1 MHRKGKNMRK
11 EKNRHWRTSTAVKIT
26 FFILAI
32 VCILTTAAVGGMLAY
47 FGGNLGKSEASLE
60 KTFYEDAARK
70 YAVAALTG
78 DSSLDFRNSNF
89 KYVIVEDTDTRS
101 LSEEA
106 RKGKLKLSKY
116 TIADKTADAD
126 EIQLILRHLQGET
139 VKGSRVFAFDFA
151 YGKDVSY
158 YTLSYDRGLFEWPYN
173 LGSSGIYNDSYDP
186 ETGMPIEKPEGVS
199 DCAVLCLIPQP
210 LRAGAD
216 LFTRI
221 APAAHNLRSMLT
233 VLLIVFAASA
243 ILAVVFAVLYLLA
256 AGHVAEPQ
264 HKDRPEN
271 IRMLRDNDYIEVSGI
286 ALLPAD
292 LSCVLYLILC
302 GILLGTAPA
311 LDSGSAASDAIGLMI
326 LLLLFSAA
334 TALLLRGIAIQCKG
348 GLILRNTLF
357 CRFIAWVRQQAAKRR
372 ERENSLTG
380 VENLYRR
387 ARGHFLGETGITVI
401 MGLVVLFSALSGSY
415 PTVLLTAALYIAW
428 SVYRYRKLQ
437 EALGSFAALKE
448 GADRISEGS
457 FDHKVTEEG
466 MPADLLQMARALNSI
481 SDSLDKAVEERM
493 KSEHMQT
500 ELITNV
506 SHDIRTPLTSIVNY
520 VDLLSKDD
528 ITQEQQQEYL
538 AILQKQAA
546 RLRKLTVDIMDA
558 SRAGS
563 GKVKLSMMPL
573 DVTTMISMMAG
584 EYSEKLTSKKIDL
597 DLEGT
602 GEGAVMIKADP
613 DQLGRVFS
621 NLFSNMYKY
630 SMPGTRA
637 YIDVRQPDGKV
648 EIAFLNISEAKLHI
662 TAQELTE
669 RFVRGDIARSTE
681 GSGLGL
687 SIARGLTELMNG
699 TFEVIIEGDLFKV
712 KVTFPAA

>member
-1 MHRKGKNMRK
+1 M
-11 EKNRHWRTSTAVKIT
+11 
-26 FFILAI
+26 
-32 VCILTTAAVGGMLAY
+32 
-47 FGGNLGKSEASLE
+47 
-60 KTFYEDAARK
+60 
-70 YAVAALTG
+70 
-78 DSSLDFRNSNF
+78 
-89 KYVIVEDTDTRS
+89 
-101 LSEEA
+101 
-106 RKGKLKLSKY
+106 
-116 TIADKTADAD
+116 
-126 EIQLILRHLQGET
+126 
-139 VKGSRVFAFDFA
+139 
-151 YGKDVSY
+151 
-158 YTLSYDRGLFEWPYN
+158 
-173 LGSSGIYNDSYDP
+173 
-186 ETGMPIEKPEGVS
+186 
-199 DCAVLCLIPQP
+199 
-210 LRAGAD
+210 
-216 LFTRI
+216 
-221 APAAHNLRSMLT
+221 
-233 VLLIVFAASA
+233 
-243 ILAVVFAVLYLLA
+243 
-256 AGHVAEPQ
+256 
-264 HKDRPEN
+264 
-271 IRMLRDNDYIEVSGI
+271 
-286 ALLPAD
+286 
-292 LSCVLYLILC
+292 
-302 GILLGTAPA
+302 
-311 LDSGSAASDAIGLMI
+311 
-326 LLLLFSAA
+326 
-334 TALLLRGIAIQCKG
+334 
-348 GLILRNTLF
+348 
-357 CRFIAWVRQQAAKRR
+357 RQQAAKRR

-648 EIAFLNISEAKLHI
+648 EIAFLNISEARRYCPFDGR
-662 TAQELTE
+662 E
-669 RFVRGDIARSTE
+669 RPRAFDRTRPDRADERNLRSH
-681 GSGLGL
+681 
-687 SIARGLTELMNG
+687 N
-699 TFEVIIEGDLFKV
+699 
-712 KVTFPAA
+712 

>member
-1 MHRKGKNMRK
+1 
-11 EKNRHWRTSTAVKIT
+11 
-26 FFILAI
+26 
-32 VCILTTAAVGGMLAY
+32 
-47 FGGNLGKSEASLE
+47 
-60 KTFYEDAARK
+60 
-70 YAVAALTG
+70 
-78 DSSLDFRNSNF
+78 
-89 KYVIVEDTDTRS
+89 
-101 LSEEA
+101 
-106 RKGKLKLSKY
+106 
-116 TIADKTADAD
+116 
-126 EIQLILRHLQGET
+126 
-139 VKGSRVFAFDFA
+139 
-151 YGKDVSY
+151 
-158 YTLSYDRGLFEWPYN
+158 
-173 LGSSGIYNDSYDP
+173 
-186 ETGMPIEKPEGVS
+186 
-199 DCAVLCLIPQP
+199 
-210 LRAGAD
+210 
-216 LFTRI
+216 
-221 APAAHNLRSMLT
+221 
-233 VLLIVFAASA
+233 
-243 ILAVVFAVLYLLA
+243 
-256 AGHVAEPQ
+256 
-264 HKDRPEN
+264 
-271 IRMLRDNDYIEVSGI
+271 
-286 ALLPAD
+286 
-292 LSCVLYLILC
+292 
-302 GILLGTAPA
+302 
-311 LDSGSAASDAIGLMI
+311 
-326 LLLLFSAA
+326 
-334 TALLLRGIAIQCKG
+334 
-348 GLILRNTLF
+348 
-357 CRFIAWVRQQAAKRR
+357 
-372 ERENSLTG
+372 
-380 VENLYRR
+380 
-387 ARGHFLGETGITVI
+387 
-401 MGLVVLFSALSGSY
+401 
-415 PTVLLTAALYIAW
+415 
-428 SVYRYRKLQ
+428 
-437 EALGSFAALKE
+437 
-448 GADRISEGS
+448 
-457 FDHKVTEEG
+457 
-466 MPADLLQMARALNSI
+466 
-481 SDSLDKAVEERM
+481 M